1 MSMPEWLLKKDNYIL
16 KNDKDTFINKSI
28 MSMLKV
34 LTRFRLQTNYSGN
47 KIKVN
52 AVIKV
57 LSVILTILFT
67 ALSRSMIY
75 VLLIMSIQL
84 LFISLMSAEEIK
96 HIVRTVLS
104 AALFTFIILIPSIIS
119 GNINNSVMI
128 IFKVINA
135 AACVHILSC
144 TSNWNEVTGAFRFFF
159 IPDIFIFVFDIT
171 IKYIIIL
178 GEFALNMLYALKKRA
193 IGKSKN
199 KNALLSGIIGTMFI
213 KSKEMAEDMYGA
225 MECRGFTGEYETHKK
240 IAFHFADYLCI
251 IGNIAIV
258 FAYIY
263 FGR

>member
-1 MSMPEWLLKKDNYIL
+1 MPEWLLKKDNYIL

-144 TSNWNEVTGAFRFFF
+144 TSNWNEVTGAFRFFSF
-159 IPDIFIFVFDIT
+159 LI
-171 IKYIIIL
+171 
-178 GEFALNMLYALKKRA
+178 
-193 IGKSKN
+193 
-199 KNALLSGIIGTMFI
+199 
-213 KSKEMAEDMYGA
+213 
-225 MECRGFTGEYETHKK
+225 
-240 IAFHFADYLCI
+240 YLFSFLI
-251 IGNIAIV
+251 
-258 FAYIY
+258 
-263 FGR
+263 